1 MTYNHLTNKII
12 IYLLNIIFIFFS
24 NFVFAQDKKMQK
36 ISYFSIDLTE
46 VSIGEFSKFT
56 KTTNYITEA
65 EKRGWGYVYA
75 LGWVKKEGW
84 DPGKEMGKEIKRLRY
99 LEIDNLNRN

>member
-1 MTYNHLTNKII
+1 MIYNYLTNLII

-65 EKRGWGYVYA
+65 EKEVGVMYMNLVG
-75 LGWVKKEGW
+75 LKKKDGI
-84 DPGKEMGKEIKRLRY
+84 GK
-99 LEIDNLNRN
+99 NLME

>member
-12 IYLLNIIFIFFS
+12 IYLLNIILIFFT
-24 NFVFAQDKKMQK
+24 NFVFAEDKKMQK

-46 VSIGEFSKFT
+46 VSIAEFNKFT

-65 EKRGWGYVYA
+65 EKRGWGNVYEF
-75 LGWVKKEGW
+75 GWVKKKDGT
-84 DPGKEMGKEIKRLRY
+84 GK
-99 LEIDNLNRN
+99 NLME